1 VWQNEHAGSENFKFI
16 SYGLRQ
22 TDFSKIR
29 GQIPNIFAPLD
40 PYNCAFSG
48 IDYSE
53 RREIVTDSNPDHLN
67 LKHLN
72 QIERMALTQTR
83 TSVIFFV
90 NDAAVSNTLA
100 DMLHAKADTE
110 IDLESLQQKAKATF
124 LRNLQLYTDE
134 LNELP
139 RRYPASLQILVIRKL
154 TKESLGAF
162 DAGSVPVASTSM
174 SLSEIAGFLDSLNV
188 LEFPNSFGR
197 EWTVGNTGKF
207 LLKMQAERRSAKP
220 EAEKQLTH
228 PLAPLIDYY
237 VTENLKNI
245 ERKEKEHPGP
255 FGPWQPAPF
264 GTPPGGGFGHFGFG
278 TQ

>member
-1 VWQNEHAGSENFKFI
+1 MRQNEHAGSENFLFI

-22 TDFSKIR
+22 SDAINIR
-29 GQIPNIFAPLD
+29 RQIGNIFAPFN
-40 PYNCAFSG
+40 PYNCAFG
-48 IDYSE
+48 AADYSLSI
-53 RREIVTDSNPDHLN
+53 REIVTDSNPDHLN
-67 LKHLN
+67 LEHLN

-110 IDLESLQQKAKATF
+110 IDLQSLQQKAKATF

-134 LNELP
+134 LNELL

-154 TKESLGAF
+154 TKESPGAF
-162 DAGSVPVASTSM
+162 DAGLVPVASTSM

-197 EWTVGNTGKF
+197 EWTVGNLGKF
-207 LLKMQAERRSAKP
+207 LLKMQTDRRSAKP
-220 EAEKQLTH
+220 EAEKQLAH

-245 ERKEKEHPGP
+245 ERKEKENPNKWP
-255 FGPWQPAPF
+255 TTPF
-264 GTPPGGGFGHFGFG
+264 GTPFGGGFGHFGFG
-278 TQ
+278 AQ